1 MDDIERCRGWIE
13 GALKLLDTHDFFDIK
28 EGILNGRFVLWPA
41 PDGCLVTEFIEYP
54 KYRVLNVFLGGGKLE
69 RLVDMRPAMEDF
81 AKKTGCKKISI
92 TGRKGWQKIL
102 NNNGG
107 KVEAYVMAKEL

>member
-1 MDDIERCRGWIE
+1 
-13 GALKLLDTHDFFDIK
+13 
-28 EGILNGRFVLWPA
+28 
-41 PDGCLVTEFIEYP
+41 
-54 KYRVLNVFLGGGKLE
+54 
-69 RLVDMRPAMEDF
+69 MRPAMEDF